1 MEGNQVKSILVVD
14 DEETL
19 RMLLHMF
26 LSSSGYACE
35 IAANTTEAMEILS
48 ERHFDMVISDIRMPG
63 KDGLELMQ
71 EAKTI
76 YPHLDFIIMTGHAA
90 EYTYSTIIKAGAT
103 DFAIKP
109 LQLGEL
115 KAKLERIDREKRTLK
130 QLKEANETM
139 AWEANIR
146 GSIAELSE
154 ALISSA
160 SHEDMSLLVLKHA
173 KQLTGSPWGLIGYI
187 DHDIGSLMHVAVS
200 GDNGTIF
207 WMKDSD
213 VALKPSTGLWEW
225 VMESRRPRIS
235 KETAGTSGNVDN
247 RCSIHRFLSVPALAA
262 ETLAGIISVANSY
275 RNYTEQ
281 DLLLIKRMAVIYALA
296 LQRKQKEDEVR
307 QMRDFLDNI
316 VDNSPSGISIV
327 DRHGRFV
334 KWNKRAAELF
344 GYSYEQLKGGLCF
357 NLYPDKNQLNKM
369 LAKLR
374 AEGSIK
380 QYEIEMEKWDGNVA
394 PFRLSIS
401 LLKDSQNKTIGS
413 VCVIM
418 DPSREGIVL

>member
-1 MEGNQVKSILVVD
+1 MEDSQVKSILVVD

-35 IAANTTEAMEILS
+35 IAADSSEAMEMLRK
-48 ERHFDMVISDIRMPG
+48 RHFDMVISDIRMPG

-76 YPHLDFIIMTGHAA
+76 YPNTDFIIMTGHAA
-90 EYTYSTIIKAGAT
+90 EYSYSTIIKAGAT

-109 LQLGEL
+109 LQLEEL

-130 QLKEANETM
+130 QLKEANETL
-139 AWEANIR
+139 AWEASIR

-154 ALISSA
+154 ALISAA
-160 SHEDMSLLVLKHA
+160 SHESMSLLVLKHA

-187 DHDIGSLMHVAVS
+187 DHEIGSLMHVAVS
-200 GDNGTIF
+200 GDKGTTF
-207 WMKDSD
+207 WIRDSD
-213 VALKPSTGLWEW
+213 VALKRSTGLWEW
-225 VMESRRPRIS
+225 VMENQKPPTPND
-235 KETAGTSGNVDN
+235 TAGTSGNVEN

-262 ETLAGIISVANSY
+262 ETLAGIISVANAY
-275 RNYTEQ
+275 RSYTEQ
-281 DLLLIKRMAVIYALA
+281 DLLLIKRLAVIYALA

-307 QMRDFLDNI
+307 QMRDYLDNI

-327 DRHGRFV
+327 DRHGRFL
-334 KWNKRAAELF
+334 KWNKKAAELY
-344 GYSYEQLKGGLCF
+344 GYSYAQLKGGLCF
-357 NLYPDKNQLNKM
+357 NLYPDKDQLDKM

-374 AEGSIK
+374 TEGSIK
-380 QYEIEMEKWDGNVA
+380 QYEIEMEKCDGNVV
-394 PFRLSIS
+394 PFKLSIS

-413 VCVIM
+413 VCVIL
-418 DPSREGIVL
+418 E